1 MPTFEGKEE
10 WDSFINP
17 FERMARRNDWGP
29 QQKLDR
35 LHESLRGAAASFVYT
50 QPEEVQEDYP
60 QLCRELQHRFGRQD
74 PPSTARQKL
83 GELRQGKEAVEEYAE
98 RVRRLVSRAYPEVP
112 LATQEEL
119 AAEAFLRGY
128 KSPRVAYQAM
138 NREPA
143 TLSAALTLV
152 DTYEHNYKA
161 TMGRDVLVA
170 STLVCMEPRVPVRIA
185 NFSDGEVQLRAGLLV
200 GDLMETESAM
210 AAPRQ
215 EPRREVDSGATQG
228 ASQVHK
234 LDPLELPEHLQDL
247 YSRATENI
255 GADDAG
261 KLAEVLSSYEDVFAC
276 DEMDLGHFSAVK
288 HRICTG
294 GARPVRQPVRRTPLG
309 FETEEEGHLRKM
321 LDAGIVEPSQS
332 EWASPVVL
340 VRKKDGGVRWCI
352 DYRRLNAVTEK
363 DAYPLPKIDEWLDTL
378 SGATLFSTLDLQ
390 AGYWQVEITPEDKE
404 LQAYLGLCNYYRR
417 FVPGFA
423 SIAGPL
429 NRLLVKGAEFKWE
442 RPQQQAFEEL
452 KQRLAS
458 SPILAY
464 PRRTGT
470 FILDTDASDT
480 SIGAVLSQ
488 EQEGSERVIAYASV
502 QLEPAHQRYC
512 VTRWELLAVVRFT
525 RMFRHYLLGRR
536 FDLRTDHSSLTW
548 LFHFKAPQGQL
559 ARWLEE
565 LSQYDFT
572 IVHRAGR
579 KHANADAISRLSTDD
594 PDVGDCYRAGQEL
607 SSLPCQG
614 CSYCAKVHEQ
624 WCRFDTEVDYV
635 VPLAVRHV
643 AVRAST
649 QETENRQENEDW
661 LMHYTPTELREAQ
674 KADPCL
680 RTLHRWKAKGKPDR
694 QSMSLEGAELK
705 KYWLCWPQVT
715 DKQDVLYY
723 RWEEADGQ
731 CGLKLLVPM
740 QLREA
745 LLRHVHDIPTGGHP
759 GVERALARLKQKYYW
774 YGMRKDVE
782 LYVARCAESAAGKK
796 EVRRRR
802 AELQQC
808 HAGSPM
814 ERVHIDILGPFPESE
829 QGNKYVLVVV
839 DQFTKWVEA
848 YALPDQGAETTARAL
863 VFEFIV
869 RYGAPLT
876 IHTDQG
882 RNFESELFRRIC
894 SLFEVTKT
902 RTTPYHPASNGQVER
917 FNQTVLQMLRSYVR
931 QDQRDWDVYLPLVTA
946 AYRAAPHASTGFT
959 PNHMM
964 FGREVRMPGDMVM
977 DESSNEPDASTPD
990 YVAGLTEHLARI
1002 EELAREHLREAQRRQ
1017 KRGHDLY
1024 AHAELYERGDLVY
1037 VRDHRRRKGISPKL
1051 QKGWIG
1057 PAIIIER
1064 LGTVLYRIQ
1073 EKRKVRVMHHDQ
1085 LKPYHSTDV
1094 PLWVSR
1100 FRATMDQHPSVSS
1113 TDIPAVDTPCQASLD
1128 RSVQTHTSSASE
1140 PPVTPGGIQQKSTMC
1155 ESGANTD
1162 AQPDCLYG
1170 DRAKHSTE
1178 TGATRCG
1185 RKVRRPARYR
1195 TM

>member
-1 MPTFEGKEE
+1 MVGDSGDLPTTSQRSHNRRDQARGLGPYGGDSTDDRGPAVVGRQAEAPLQIRRGARTGPTLVVEMGLGGCKVEAVVDTGAEVTLVSNDFFSSMAGKEVE
-10 WDSFINP
+10 ALPHERVKLHNAEDGSAMDAIRVETRLRIGE
-17 FERMARRNDWGP
+17 FEKQWPVFVAPIREEMLLGLDFLQAADVDIRARGSVYVQGKRI
-29 QQKLDR
+29 
-35 LHESLRGAAASFVYT
+35 ESKMVLRGVGYVTSPVCL
-50 QPEEVQEDYP
+50 EKSVV
-60 QLCRELQHRFGRQD
+60 
-74 PPSTARQKL
+74 
-83 GELRQGKEAVEEYAE
+83 LRPNTEHIAWALVESPAPGKEAVLNP
-98 RVRRLVSRAYPEVP
+98 VCL
-112 LATQEEL
+112 QH
-119 AAEAFLRGY
+119 
-128 KSPRVAYQAM
+128 
-138 NREPA
+138 
-143 TLSAALTLV
+143 
-152 DTYEHNYKA
+152 D
-161 TMGRDVLVA
+161 DVLVA
-170 STLVCMEPRVPVRIA
+170 STLVVMEPRVPVRIA

-234 LDPLELPEHLQDL
+234 LDPLELPGHLQDL

-261 KLAEVLSSYEDVFAC
+261 KLAEVLSSYEDVFAR

-288 HRICTG
+288 HSICTG

-363 DAYPLPKIDEWLDTL
+363 DAYPLPKIDECLDTL

-390 AGYWQVEITPEDKE
+390 AGYWQVEMAPEDKEKTAFITKYGLFQYTRMSFGLCNAPSTFQRAMEVALRGLQWKTLLVYIDDLIIVSSNLDEHLTRLAEVLQRLRQYGLKLKPRKCNLLQKEVVFLGHLVDSEGVRTNPALVKDIKERVPPRTLKE

-464 PRRTGT
+464 PRRTGI

-512 VTRWELLAVVRFT
+512 VTRRELLAVVRFT

-548 LFHFKAPQGQL
+548 LFRFKAPQGQL

-579 KHANADAISRLSTDD
+579 KHANADALSRLNTDD
-594 PDVGDCYRAGQEL
+594 PDVCDCYRAGQEL

-649 QETENRQENEDW
+649 QETENRQGNEDW
-661 LMHYTPTELREAQ
+661 LMRYTPTELREAQ

-705 KYWLCWPQVT
+705 KYWLCWPQVM

-759 GVERALARLKQKYYW
+759 GVERTLARLKQKYYW

-782 LYVARCAESAAGKK
+782 LYVA
-796 EVRRRR
+796 
-802 AELQQC
+802 
-808 HAGSPM
+808 
-814 ERVHIDILGPFPESE
+814 
-829 QGNKYVLVVV
+829 
-839 DQFTKWVEA
+839 
-848 YALPDQGAETTARAL
+848 
-863 VFEFIV
+863 
-869 RYGAPLT
+869 
-876 IHTDQG
+876 
-882 RNFESELFRRIC
+882 
-894 SLFEVTKT
+894 
-902 RTTPYHPASNGQVER
+902 
-917 FNQTVLQMLRSYVR
+917 
-931 QDQRDWDVYLPLVTA
+931 
-946 AYRAAPHASTGFT
+946 
-959 PNHMM
+959 
-964 FGREVRMPGDMVM
+964 
-977 DESSNEPDASTPD
+977 
-990 YVAGLTEHLARI
+990 
-1002 EELAREHLREAQRRQ
+1002 
-1017 KRGHDLY
+1017 
-1024 AHAELYERGDLVY
+1024 
-1037 VRDHRRRKGISPKL
+1037 
-1051 QKGWIG
+1051 
-1057 PAIIIER
+1057 
-1064 LGTVLYRIQ
+1064 
-1073 EKRKVRVMHHDQ
+1073 
-1085 LKPYHSTDV
+1085 
-1094 PLWVSR
+1094 
-1100 FRATMDQHPSVSS
+1100 
-1113 TDIPAVDTPCQASLD
+1113 
-1128 RSVQTHTSSASE
+1128 
-1140 PPVTPGGIQQKSTMC
+1140 
-1155 ESGANTD
+1155 
-1162 AQPDCLYG
+1162 
-1170 DRAKHSTE
+1170 
-1178 TGATRCG
+1178 
-1185 RKVRRPARYR
+1185 
-1195 TM
+1195 